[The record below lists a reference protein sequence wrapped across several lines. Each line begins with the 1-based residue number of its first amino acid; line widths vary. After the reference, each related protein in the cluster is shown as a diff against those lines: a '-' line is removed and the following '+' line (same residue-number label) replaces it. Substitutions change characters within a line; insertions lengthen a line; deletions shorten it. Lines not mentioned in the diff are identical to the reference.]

1 MAGLQRTRK
10 YRALTYWFRAK
21 SRFIS
26 RFTFDPLESLAVKFG
41 LISTRQKTLFWTK
54 DCTHKPPPRL
64 QLDGPVLQHVTSPS
78 IELTLLPHETPA
90 MAHSHFPP
98 AHTTRR
104 TRNESDASLPIYEQ
118 YRTSE
123 DSNWPLIQLPSDI
136 HRSRASRSQDR
147 RRSSELSDTQVSGE
161 YLLSPEILL
170 PEHHIFGGW
179 PTVQSRQGYRRA
191 NSDPGNTPDELV
203 REVESGLGIG
213 LDETLAKR

>member
-10 YRALTYWFRAK
+10 YRALTYWFRAA

-54 DCTHKPPPRL
+54 DCTYNPPFRT
-64 QLDGPVLQHVTSPS
+64 QLDGPVLRHVASPS
-78 IELTLLPHETPA
+78 IELTLLPDETPT

-104 TRNESDASLPIYEQ
+104 TRNESDGSLPIYEQ

-123 DSNWPLIQLPSDI
+123 DFNWPLIRLPSDV

-147 RRSSELSDTQVSGE
+147 RRSSELSDTQLGSE
-161 YLLSPEILL
+161 YLLSPEVIP

-191 NSDPGNTPDELV
+191 NSDPGNPPDELV
-203 REVESGLGIG
+203 REVEGEWG
-213 LDETLAKR
+213 